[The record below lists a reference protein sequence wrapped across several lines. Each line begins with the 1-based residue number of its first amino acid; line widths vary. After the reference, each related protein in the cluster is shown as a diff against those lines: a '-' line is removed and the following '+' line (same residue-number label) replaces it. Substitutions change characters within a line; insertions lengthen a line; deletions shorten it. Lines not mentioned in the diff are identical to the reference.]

1 MARAVPQED
10 WPHTIAEFQG
20 WHARQPGRWEFIDG
34 WPRLMAPASMTH
46 TIIENNAGFTLRQ
59 ALAELGCIAL
69 VDGPQIVTD
78 EISAIPDALV
88 TCAPLDLATPVVA
101 EPAMIV
107 EVMFPASEAD
117 DTGRKWLCY
126 QKIPSLKHY
135 LVLAQDR
142 CLVQVHSRAGDL
154 WRERF
159 ERRHDRARR
168 SPPPPGRRRPLRPDR
183 PRGVDRPILRR
194 NDGKG
199 PRRNNT

>member
-1 MARAVPQED
+1 
-10 WPHTIAEFQG
+10 
-20 WHARQPGRWEFIDG
+20 
-34 WPRLMAPASMTH
+34 MTH
-46 TIIENNAGFTLRQ
+46 SIIKRNVFR
-59 ALAELGCIAL
+59 ALDHALGVGPCEVL
-69 VDGPQIVTD
+69 VDGPQILTD
-78 EISAIPDALV
+78 EISAIPDVVV
-88 TCAPLDLATPVVA
+88 TCAALELTTPVVA
-101 EPAMIV
+101 EPAIIV
-107 EVMFPASEAD
+107 EVMSPASEAD
-117 DTGRKWLCY
+117 DTGRKWLSY